1 LTSVSSKHP
10 ELGHRITRI
19 RETGVDLF
27 GKAANRWRVIRTSN
41 AYVQ

>member
-1 LTSVSSKHP
+1 M
-10 ELGHRITRI
+10 